1 MTIHRQGENQAAA
14 LSVSGLSLSFG
25 GTRALRD
32 VSFDVEPGTITALI
46 GPNGSGKISMFNCIS
61 DFYRPSTGRILMD
74 GRDVSRVHAPERA
87 KLGFARTFQN
97 IALFRGMTVLDNIKL
112 GRHAH
117 LKTNIF

>member
-97 IALFRGMTVLDNIKL
+97 IALFRGMTVLETSSSA
-112 GRHAH
+112 GTR
-117 LKTNIF
+117 T